1 MFFSRRSILSAIG
14 FGIGGVVCIGLS
26 QIHPAATSIYQTLA
40 AVLLGLTV
48 LVVGS
53 GFNDRQRSPA
63 LWRLDH
69 FLPFLRRKRLIGGR
83 PHSIVRLA
91 KSLLPDTFF
100 FDPET
105 GKEGYFRKSLRRIGG
120 TFLSAPMRRVSQGL
134 FLGLF
139 LWSFFHVCWPYSA
152 RPQTA
157 GEHVANLRFDTIDQQ
172 NGNIAFTSGE
182 TISIPVAEGATR
194 FLVTQSPFEETP
206 TTLGRFDMV
215 QGDEQSIQLHPV
227 KPLSPEQL
235 TGILTQTEPFSL
247 HETDPNHWPSHHTE
261 NLARKEIWPAEF
273 FLTIDPLVSLST
285 AIASR
290 SWVWSLISAAV
301 ILIVCLLIPRGF
313 CGYICPLGTVIDLF
327 DGTIGKGVKRFRV
340 GREGWWVHIKYYL
353 LTSILLAAG
362 MGILISGY
370 FSAIPVIT
378 RALLFI
384 GEPTQTAIA
393 RGLHLMAPIHAGH
406 WISLT
411 LFAGVLGLGFLRPRF
426 WCKYVCPSGAL
437 FSIGNLFRVTERKVE
452 SSCIHCDKC
461 VTVCPFD
468 AIKPDFTTRGT
479 DCTLCQ
485 TCGGVCPTHAIKF
498 VERWNTWDLKPVNE
512 PPTGET
518 RMGRR
523 GFMSFCGGTALA
535 AIGGIGSATLTKMF
549 GAKLD
554 EASRPHPIRP
564 PGSVPEQEFLQM
576 CIRCGEC
583 FKVCPNNVLQPMGFD
598 QGLEGLW
605 TPEAKPDWAG
615 CDPSCNACGQVC
627 PTGAIRALPLEEK
640 KAARMGLAVVNE
652 TTCLPFAG
660 QEACQLCVDECNAA
674 GYKAIE
680 FTRAGTQQDENGLL
694 IPDSGFLAPVVLA
707 DRCVGCGICQT
718 RCKAINVDQKQLLN
732 QSAIIIEAGPD
743 KEDRLTNGS
752 YIKPRP
758 EQATTPIQNDPFD
771 LPAKGGQDDPFGDL
785 P

>member
-1 MFFSRRSILSAIG
+1 MAFPSRILLSGLGFGLTGVVAFGLGQSYPTTATTLQALATLALCTVGLIIASAI
-14 FGIGGVVCIGLS
+14 
-26 QIHPAATSIYQTLA
+26 
-40 AVLLGLTV
+40 
-48 LVVGS
+48 
-53 GFNDRQRSPA
+53 NDRRRSPA

-69 FLPFLRRKRLIGGR
+69 FLPFRRRKRLISGR
-83 PHSIVRLA
+83 PHLIVRLA
-91 KSLLPDTFF
+91 HHILPNAFF

-105 GKEGYFRKSLRRIGG
+105 GREGVFRKILRRIGN
-120 TFLSAPMRRVSQGL
+120 TFLSAPIRRASQVL
-134 FLGLF
+134 CLGLF
-139 LWSFFHVCWPYSA
+139 LWSFFYVCWPYSA
-152 RPQTA
+152 QPNTEDA
-157 GEHVANLRFDTIDQQ
+157 LIPNLRFESIDQQ
-172 NGNIAFTSGE
+172 SGNITFAANDPLSPLPQENTNW
-182 TISIPVAEGATR
+182 
-194 FLVTQSPFEETP
+194 FLASQPPLEQAPS
-206 TTLGRFDMV
+206 TLGRFEMV
-215 QGDEQSIQLHPV
+215 RAEDQSIQMHPLT
-227 KPLSPEQL
+227 PLTPTQL
-235 TGILTQTEPFSL
+235 TAILTQTDPFSL
-247 HETDPNHWPSHHTE
+247 HQTDPNHWPSHHTE
-261 NLARKEIWPAEF
+261 NLAQKETWSAEL
-273 FLTIDPLVSLST
+273 FLAIDPLVSLST

-290 SWVWSLISAAV
+290 SWVWSLTGAAV
-301 ILIVCLLIPRGF
+301 ILIICLLIPRGF

-327 DGTIGKGVKRFRV
+327 DGSIGKRVKRLRV
-340 GREGWWVHIKYYL
+340 GRDGWWVHIKYYL
-353 LTSILLAAG
+353 LTAILLAAG
-362 MGILISGY
+362 MGVLISGY

-384 GEPTQTAIA
+384 GEPTQTALA
-393 RGLHLMAPIHAGH
+393 RGLHLIAPLQIGH
-406 WISLT
+406 WISLF
-411 LFAGVLGLGFLRPRF
+411 LFAGVLCLGFLRPRF
-426 WCKYVCPSGAL
+426 WCKYICPSGAL

-498 VERWNTWDLKPVNE
+498 VERWNTWDLKPINE

-523 GFMSFCGGTALA
+523 GFMSFFSGAALA
-535 AIGGIGSATLTKMF
+535 VAGGIGSATVTKLF

-554 EASRPHPIRP
+554 DASSIHPIRP

-583 FKVCPNNVLQPMGFD
+583 FKVCPNNVLQPMGFA

-605 TPEAKPDWAG
+605 TPEARPDWAG

-652 TTCLPFAG
+652 ATCLPFAG
-660 QEACQLCVDECNAA
+660 KEDCQLCVDECHAA
-674 GYKAIE
+674 GYNAIE
-680 FTRAGTQQDENGLL
+680 FTSAGAELDENGLI
-694 IPDSGFLAPVVLA
+694 IPDSGFLAPLVLA

-718 RCKAINVDQKQLLN
+718 RCKAINVDQKQLLTK
-732 QSAIIIEAGPD
+732 SAIIIEVGPG
-743 KEDRLTNGS
+743 KEDRQSTGT
-752 YIKPRP
+752 YIQSLRIQK
-758 EQATTPIQNDPFD
+758 TSIDQNDPFE
-771 LPAKGGQDDPFGDL
+771 LPSSEALADPFGDL